1 MKQLKSMLVVLFIIT
16 IAGCSKD
23 NPVVAPGTE
32 GTIGGIGGG
41 GTGSITWTI
50 SQKPGNQGGIIITA
64 SPSTAVTVNF
74 VRISLP
80 SQNYQE
86 DLQGDGQTVFQGG
99 QFYELEE
106 FIGIVSGQQWTF
118 RFVGKTGNAQ
128 GQDYDVTANYTV
140 P

>member
-1 MKQLKSMLVVLFIIT
+1 MKQLKSIILVLFILT

-23 NPVVAPGTE
+23 NPVAASGTG

-41 GTGSITWTI
+41 GTGSLNWTI
-50 SQKPGNQGGIIITA
+50 GQKPGNQGGIIFTA
-64 SPSTAVTVNF
+64 SPSTAVTVSL

-106 FIGIVSGQQWTF
+106 FIGISSGQQWTF
-118 RFVGKTGNAQ
+118 RFVGKIGNAQ
-128 GQDYDVTANYTV
+128 GQDYDLTANYTV